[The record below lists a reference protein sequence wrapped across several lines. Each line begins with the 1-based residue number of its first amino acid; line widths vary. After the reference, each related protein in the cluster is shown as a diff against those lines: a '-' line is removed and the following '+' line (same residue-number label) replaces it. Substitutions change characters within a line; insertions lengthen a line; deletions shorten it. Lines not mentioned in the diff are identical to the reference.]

1 MSKLLDSRIYGVI
14 GVKSI
19 LANWNADFTQY
30 PRSLATGEVFG
41 SNKALKYPMKRMW
54 QEKGDI
60 VLGLKSYRVIRD
72 GDLIPNS
79 LLEKYEELFG
89 ELKTNKADSQTEVL
103 KNLFSAI
110 DVKNFGV
117 AFAVEK
123 VNLSINGAV
132 QITNGFN
139 KYDEHDTVEM
149 DILSPYRNPK
159 DTVDKKTKDVKV
171 KQNTSIGSK
180 IVSTEAHY
188 SYGFFINPYI
198 YDDFVKL
205 EVTDGYTEDDYKKF
219 KEAALVSATVFN
231 SDSKVGC
238 ENEFA
243 VFIEGDSNLYLPDLA
258 QFITFEKS
266 HKDTINLNFDD
277 LINDMGDRIKSV
289 EVYYNDLSVDLI
301 CNIDK
306 AKMYNIYTMKEI

>member
-1 MSKLLDSRIYGVI
+1 MSKQLDSRIYGVI
-14 GVKSI
+14 GIKSV
-19 LANWNADFTQY
+19 LANWNADFTKY

-60 VLGLKSYRVIRD
+60 VLGLKSYRVNKD
-72 GDLIPNS
+72 GELVPNS
-79 LLEKYEELFG
+79 LLERYEELFG
-89 ELKTNKADSQTEVL
+89 KLKTKKADSQTEVL

-159 DTVDKKTKDVKV
+159 DKVDKKTNDVKA

-188 SYGFFINPYI
+188 SYGFFIDPYI

-205 EVTDGYTEDDYKKF
+205 EVTDGYTEDNYKKF
-219 KEAALVSATVFN
+219 KDAALVSATAFN

-258 QFITFEKS
+258 QFVTFEKCDRDII
-266 HKDTINLNFDD
+266 KLNFDD
-277 LINDMGDRIKSV
+277 LINDMGDRIKSA
-289 EVYYNDLSVDLI
+289 EIYYNDLSVDLI